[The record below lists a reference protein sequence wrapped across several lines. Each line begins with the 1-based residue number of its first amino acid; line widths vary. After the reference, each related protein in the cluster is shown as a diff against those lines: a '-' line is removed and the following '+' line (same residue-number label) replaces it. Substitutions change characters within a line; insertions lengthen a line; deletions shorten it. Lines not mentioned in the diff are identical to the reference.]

1 MTAGLAPVPEG
12 PLGLMR
18 LVLRFNLHPEA
29 GLHPSWLPPDWPA
42 NARARLA
49 RLAPE
54 AQAALRDTLARL
66 GVLADEPDYAF
77 DSPVKRLLL
86 LDACSLRRLAFYTS
100 LCAHAPHQ
108 RLAAAVAV
116 VDLLIHSYFADAD
129 RQPQVDHRRCG
140 GQAQHRRKQHGF
152 SSPFP

>member
-49 RLAPE
+49 RLAP
-54 AQAALRDTLARL
+54 
-66 GVLADEPDYAF
+66 
-77 DSPVKRLLL
+77 
-86 LDACSLRRLAFYTS
+86 DAE
-100 LCAHAPHQ
+100 
-108 RLAAAVAV
+108 
-116 VDLLIHSYFADAD
+116 
-129 RQPQVDHRRCG
+129 
-140 GQAQHRRKQHGF
+140 
-152 SSPFP
+152 